1 MCAILET
8 MNYEGSQAPRVSKCS
23 AEFNE
28 CDMSQLP
35 FRVNELP
42 QIRTTYDPAA
52 LQELAVSLDGGAEPP
67 HLRQVN
73 PIQVNEFD
81 DASKLQAY
89 LDEYRVFYN
98 GDGHTVA
105 IPDSSELERRPDG
118 TWRILIAG
126 HRRCRAMRIVA
137 DKYGYALRESDVR
150 IDVYHNLPFAD
161 AVSLQG
167 RENEHRE
174 VDPVE
179 AANDIARHYY
189 YFQRKHDGR
198 VPTQKELVL
207 LTGYSADRVSKAL
220 RYHSLPDELK
230 DYYTSGQLP
239 FNIVARL
246 RSLYDAEYSYRTQKY
261 SQQVAGHSDE
271 LSRDALHQTAG
282 FANELAA
289 LRSKG
294 FGADTLREKLSAKLK
309 SLEVV
314 QDELFMLEETPV
326 EYRTRTRRRH
336 VDVMVQQL
344 GAEIDTP
351 PETWSPALRQFIAK
365 AAVRAAEID
374 QAVIQRAEDDA
385 RVAAGSTAQV
395 MFA

>member
-8 MNYEGSQAPRVSKCS
+8 MNYESNQAPRVSKCS

-35 FRVNELP
+35 FCVNELP
-42 QIRTTYDPAA
+42 QIRTTYDPVA

-81 DASKLQAY
+81 DAGKLQAY

-98 GDGHTVA
+98 GGGHTVV
-105 IPDSSELERRPDG
+105 IPDSSELERRTDG

-189 YFQRKHDGR
+189 YFQYKNGGR

-261 SQQVAGHSDE
+261 PQQAAGCSDE
-271 LSRDALHQTAG
+271 LTRDALHQTAG

-289 LRSKG
+289 LKSKG
-294 FGADTLREKLSAKLK
+294 FGR
-309 SLEVV
+309 
-314 QDELFMLEETPV
+314 
-326 EYRTRTRRRH
+326 
-336 VDVMVQQL
+336 
-344 GAEIDTP
+344 
-351 PETWSPALRQFIAK
+351 
-365 AAVRAAEID
+365 
-374 QAVIQRAEDDA
+374 
-385 RVAAGSTAQV
+385 
-395 MFA
+395 

>member
-1 MCAILET
+1 
-8 MNYEGSQAPRVSKCS
+8 V
-23 AEFNE
+23 
-28 CDMSQLP
+28 
-35 FRVNELP
+35 
-42 QIRTTYDPAA
+42 
-52 LQELAVSLDGGAEPP
+52 
-67 HLRQVN
+67 
-73 PIQVNEFD
+73 
-81 DASKLQAY
+81 
-89 LDEYRVFYN
+89 
-98 GDGHTVA
+98 

-174 VDPVE
+174 VDPAE

-189 YFQRKHDGR
+189 YFQHKHDGR
-198 VPTQKELVL
+198 IPTQKELVL

-220 RYHSLPDELK
+220 RYHSLPSELK

-261 SQQVAGHSDE
+261 PWQAVECSDE

-289 LRSKG
+289 LKSKG
-294 FGADTLREKLSAKLK
+294 FGADMLREKLSAKMK

-326 EYRTRTRRRH
+326 EYRTRTRRRY
-336 VDVMVQQL
+336 VDVMAQQL
-344 GAEIDTP
+344 SAEIDTP
-351 PETWSPALRQFIAK
+351 PETWSPALRKFIAK

-385 RVAAGSTAQV
+385 RVAAGSMAQV

>member
-8 MNYEGSQAPRVSKCS
+8 MNYESNQAPRVSKCS

-35 FRVNELP
+35 FCVNELP

-81 DASKLQAY
+81 DAGKLQAY
-89 LDEYRVFYN
+89 LNEYRVFYN
-98 GDGHTVA
+98 GGGHTVV

-167 RENEHRE
+167 C
-174 VDPVE
+174 
-179 AANDIARHYY
+179 
-189 YFQRKHDGR
+189 
-198 VPTQKELVL
+198 
-207 LTGYSADRVSKAL
+207 
-220 RYHSLPDELK
+220 
-230 DYYTSGQLP
+230 
-239 FNIVARL
+239 
-246 RSLYDAEYSYRTQKY
+246 
-261 SQQVAGHSDE
+261 
-271 LSRDALHQTAG
+271 
-282 FANELAA
+282 
-289 LRSKG
+289 
-294 FGADTLREKLSAKLK
+294 EK
-309 SLEVV
+309 
-314 QDELFMLEETPV
+314 
-326 EYRTRTRRRH
+326 
-336 VDVMVQQL
+336 
-344 GAEIDTP
+344 
-351 PETWSPALRQFIAK
+351 
-365 AAVRAAEID
+365 RA
-374 QAVIQRAEDDA
+374 
-385 RVAAGSTAQV
+385 S
-395 MFA
+395 